1 MMMIAVEI
9 ETEIETEIGTES
21 GIVIENEI
29 EIARRIG
36 TVRKM
41 TTVELLQLR

>member
-9 ETEIETEIGTES
+9 VIETEIETESGTES
-21 GIVIENEI
+21 GIENEI